1 MLTSPTVSRR
11 ARLVLTLGLTGLL
24 AACVQQPKSLYS
36 WQAYQPNVYAYLK
49 DDGADYVKQIDA
61 FEKNI
66 ETARASSQTLP
77 PGFRAHLGLLYL
89 KTGDADKGVAQL
101 EAEQIAF
108 PESAPFMAF
117 LMRNAKPGAPAP
129 GIAATAPD
137 ATTAPAP
144 TQPATLNATTAKQ
157 GS

>member
-1 MLTSPTVSRR
+1 MQTSNTISRR
-11 ARLVLTLGLTGLL
+11 VRLAGALGVTALL
-24 AACVQQPKSLYS
+24 AACAQQPKSLYS
-36 WQAYQPNVYAYLK
+36 WHAYQPNVYAYLK

-101 EAEQIAF
+101 EAEQLAF
-108 PESAPFMAF
+108 PESVPFMAF
-117 LMRNAKPGAPAP
+117 LMRNVKPAAATP
-129 GIAATAPD
+129 GISASTPD
-137 ATTAPAP
+137 AAAAPSLTKP
-144 TQPATLNATTAKQ
+144 TEPAKQ

>member
-1 MLTSPTVSRR
+1 MHTSNTISRR
-11 ARLVLTLGLTGLL
+11 ARLALVLGMAGML
-24 AACVQQPKSLYS
+24 AACAQQPKSLYS

-66 ETARASSQTLP
+66 ETARASNQTLP

-101 EAEQIAF
+101 EAEQLAF

-117 LMRNAKPGAPAP
+117 LMRNAKPAAAPSGNDAATPDAALAPALTSP
-129 GIAATAPD
+129 ATPTAP
-137 ATTAPAP
+137 
-144 TQPATLNATTAKQ
+144 TAKQ

>member
-1 MLTSPTVSRR
+1 MSTSKTVSRR
-11 ARLVLTLGLTGLL
+11 ARLALVLGVTGLL

-36 WQAYQPNVYAYLK
+36 WQAYQPSVYAYLK

-101 EAEQIAF
+101 EAEQLAF
-108 PESAPFMAF
+108 PESAPYMAF
-117 LMRNAKPGAPAP
+117 LMRNAKPG
-129 GIAATAPD
+129 
-137 ATTAPAP
+137 TTAPGVAVATP
-144 TQPATLNATTAKQ
+144 DAAAVPALTQPATPNVPTAK
-157 GS
+157 